1 MAEKKFWSW
10 LNLGRDGQP
19 LDGESGTGQRYAA
32 VDTANEKEYR
42 KYLQSEAKTVLVVL
56 FVLGIGI
63 AAWYTYDKRLHA
75 TQLRRDIDILVR
87 RIERLEAAN

>member
-1 MAEKKFWSW
+1 MAQKNFWGW
-10 LNLGRDGQP
+10 LNIGRDGQP
-19 LDGESGTGQRYAA
+19 IEGESGGGQRYAV

-42 KYLQSEAKTVLVVL
+42 RYLKSEAKTVLVVL
-56 FVLGIGI
+56 FVLGIGM

-75 TQLRRDIDILVR
+75 TQLRQDVDILVR

>member
-1 MAEKKFWSW
+1 MAQKNFWGW
-10 LNLGRDGQP
+10 LNIGRDGQP
-19 LDGESGTGQRYAA
+19 IEGESGGGQRYAA

-42 KYLQSEAKTVLVVL
+42 RYLKSEAKTVLIVL
-56 FVLGIGI
+56 FVLGIGM

-75 TQLRRDIDILVR
+75 TQLRQDIDILVR